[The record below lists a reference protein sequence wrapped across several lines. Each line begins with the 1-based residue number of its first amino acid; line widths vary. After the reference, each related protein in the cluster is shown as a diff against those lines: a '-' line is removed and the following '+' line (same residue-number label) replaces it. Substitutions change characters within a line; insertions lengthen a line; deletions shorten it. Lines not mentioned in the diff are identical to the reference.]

1 MPRRDDVLLGLRVS
15 REEAA
20 LIRTR
25 AAQSN
30 QSITAF
36 MRYWLGLQ
44 PAKPLGR
51 PRKPTVV
58 PKSARVGKLTDKAS
72 LAHFRP

>member
-1 MPRRDDVLLGLRVS
+1 MPRRNDVLLGLRVS
-15 REEAA
+15 REEAE

-36 MRYWLGLQ
+36 IRYWLGLQ

-51 PRKPTVV
+51 PRKPTIV
-58 PKSARVGKLTDKAS
+58 PKRARQ
-72 LAHFRP
+72 